1 MLLFEAPL
9 DFDPALKAEYR
20 AWMPETHDPGQV
32 TVWVCD
38 PLGGEIAELHLLQFP
53 NLLVLA
59 TPSTGTDHI
68 DAFACKR
75 LGVKV
80 LSLLDDREGLETI
93 SASAEFTFKLLLDAL
108 RLLPGREL
116 QGKKVGIV
124 GRGRIGRRLLHWL
137 SAFEASGFFYD
148 PAWLAWSK
156 PLDWLFANCDAMV
169 ICCTLNDSTR
179 GLITGDLLRSMKRGA
194 VLVNTARAK
203 VVVETALLSVT
214 NERPDIR
221 VAVDVT
227 DYPEQLAARGA
238 IVTPHIAGNTFESRT
253 KAARI
258 ILNLLKGA
266 TL

>member
-38 PLGGEIAELHLLQFP
+38 PLGGEIAELHLLQFQ
-53 NLLVLA
+53 NLKVLA

-80 LSLLDDREGLETI
+80 LSLLDDRQGLETI

-137 SAFEASGFFYD
+137 SAFEASGFFHD
-148 PAWLAWSK
+148 PAVTASV
-156 PLDWLFANCDAMV
+156 PLNWLFANCDAV
-169 ICCTLNDSTR
+169 IICCALNEGTV
-179 GLITGDLLRSMKRGA
+179 GMITEDLLRSMKRGA

>member
-38 PLGGEIAELHLLQFP
+38 PLGGEIAELHLLQFQ
-53 NLLVLA
+53 NLKVLA

-80 LSLLDDREGLETI
+80 LSLLDDRQGLETI

-124 GRGRIGRRLLHWL
+124 GRGRIGRRLLRWL
-137 SAFEASGFFYD
+137 SAFEPSGFFHD
-148 PAWLAWSK
+148 PAVTASV
-156 PLDWLFANCDAMV
+156 PLNWLFANCDAV
-169 ICCTLNDSTR
+169 IICCALNEGTV
-179 GLITGDLLRSMKRGA
+179 GMITEDLLRSMKRGA

>member
-38 PLGGEIAELHLLQFP
+38 PLGGEIAELHLMQFQ
-53 NLLVLA
+53 NLKVLA

-80 LSLLDDREGLETI
+80 LSLLDDRQGLETI

-116 QGKKVGIV
+116 QGKQVGIV

-137 SAFEASGFFYD
+137 SAFEASGFFHD
-148 PAWLAWSK
+148 PAVTASV
-156 PLDWLFANCDAMV
+156 PLNWLFANCDAV
-169 ICCTLNDSTR
+169 IICCALNEGTV
-179 GLITGDLLRSMKRGA
+179 GMITEDLLRSMKRGA

-238 IVTPHIAGNTFESRT
+238 IVTPHIAGNTLESRT

>member
-9 DFDPALKAEYR
+9 DFDPAVFAEYR
-20 AWMPETHDPGQV
+20 AWMPETHDPQQV

-38 PLGGEIAELHLLQFP
+38 PLGGEIAELHLLQFK
-53 NLLVLA
+53 NLKVLA

-80 LSLLDDREGLETI
+80 LSLLDDRQGLETI

-137 SAFEASGFFYD
+137 SAFEASGFFRD
-148 PAWLAWSK
+148 PAVTAS
-156 PLDWLFANCDAMV
+156 PV
-169 ICCTLNDSTR
+169 
-179 GLITGDLLRSMKRGA
+179 A
-194 VLVNTARAK
+194 VLNPPAPPPPPWTPPPAPPATTRYSTSGGGLAPATAI
-203 VVVETALLSVT
+203 
-214 NERPDIR
+214 D
-221 VAVDVT
+221 
-227 DYPEQLAARGA
+227 
-238 IVTPHIAGNTFESRT
+238 
-253 KAARI
+253 
-258 ILNLLKGA
+258 
-266 TL
+266 